1 MKPDHQRGF
10 TLIEALL
17 VLAVLGILAAVA
29 LPAYQ
34 GHMLRAGRLEARQE
48 LMEVAAD
55 QERFHSR
62 NGRYVTDARPMQAP
76 VTAGRRRLTRNEH
89 YEIEVQACPERDLSI
104 CFSATARARNR
115 QMRDACT
122 ALTLS
127 SDGVREAE
135 GDEAGACW
143 Q

>member
-1 MKPDHQRGF
+1 MKSGRQRGF

-34 GHMLRAGRLEARQE
+34 GHMLRAARLEARQE

-62 NGRYVTDARPMQAP
+62 NGRYATDARPLQAP
-76 VTAGRRRLTRNEH
+76 VTIGRRRLTRNEH

-104 CFSATARARNR
+104 CFVATAHAQGR
-115 QMRDACT
+115 QLRDTCK
-122 ALTLS
+122 ALRLS
-127 SDGVREAE
+127 SDGVREGE